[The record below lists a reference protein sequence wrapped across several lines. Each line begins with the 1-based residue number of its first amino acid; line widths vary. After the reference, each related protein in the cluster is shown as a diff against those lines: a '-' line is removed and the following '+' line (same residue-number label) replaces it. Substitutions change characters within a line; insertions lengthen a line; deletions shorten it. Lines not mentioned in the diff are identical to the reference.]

1 MVVYFIHH
9 GLMQVDSELL
19 PSGVL
24 LPYEVYRGALRLDGD
39 TIVNLELLEN
49 RDDGGRTGEVS
60 SEMVLFICGV
70 TYVYRPSYD
79 FSDIHNLCFLV

>member
-1 MVVYFIHH
+1 MHVPSTVVVYFIHH

-49 RDDGGRTGEVS
+49 RDDGGRTGEDS
-60 SEMVLFICGV
+60 SENGTL
-70 TYVYRPSYD
+70 YLWS
-79 FSDIHNLCFLV
+79 NLCV

>member
-1 MVVYFIHH
+1 MHVPSTVVVYFIHH

-49 RDDGGRTGEVS
+49 RDDGGQTGEDS
-60 SEMVLFICGV
+60 SENGTL
-70 TYVYRPSYD
+70 YLWS
-79 FSDIHNLCFLV
+79 NLCV